1 MLLIRQTVGTD
12 LRALPGG
19 MYEFFGAAKVV
30 TKPRRIGRIAL
41 TTAPLIATMPKRLR
55 RNRQFLRIL
64 TRE

>member
-1 MLLIRQTVGTD
+1 
-12 LRALPGG
+12 